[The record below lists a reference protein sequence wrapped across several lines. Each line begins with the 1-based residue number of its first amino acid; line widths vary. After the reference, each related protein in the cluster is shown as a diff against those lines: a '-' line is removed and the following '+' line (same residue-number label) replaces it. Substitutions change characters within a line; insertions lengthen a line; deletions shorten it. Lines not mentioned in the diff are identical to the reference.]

1 MFLPY
6 LKSLLQHLL
15 LLLGAHQVQLMRRRL
30 VVGVVVWC
38 SGSCSTS
45 NSSIV
50 DTSSCSNCVCSS
62 STIAKLTLLI
72 LGTKARR
79 G

>member
-38 SGSCSTS
+38 SVG
-45 NSSIV
+45 V
-50 DTSSCSNCVCSS
+50 
-62 STIAKLTLLI
+62 IASATVALWTPPVAATVFVLPPLQS
-72 LGTKARR
+72 LPC
-79 G
+79 

>member
-6 LKSLLQHLL
+6 LKNLLQHLL
-15 LLLGAHQVQLMRRRL
+15 LLLWTHQVQLMRRRL

-38 SGSCSTS
+38 SGGCSIS

-50 DTSSCSNCVCSS
+50 DTSSCSNCVCSC
-62 STIAKLTLLI
+62 STIAELTLLI
-72 LGTKARR
+72 LRTKARR
-79 G
+79 E